1 MSEAQSTPLNQLPSP
16 HETQNLDQDNA
27 IVNEI
32 LNEID
37 SQNNS
42 QTNQSVFERQIDSE
56 ANTPQNSISNPTPEQ
71 IQQMNEINQQNQMQQ
86 LQAQQQ
92 LQVQQQKAAMMAQQ
106 QFSEADLQ
114 MKIKED
120 NTLSQ
125 VNTTIQSKSLLDY
138 LKDSL
143 LVVGIFFL
151 FTFAPINK
159 LLSKIPRTTSSTGNI
174 TIIGNGIKS
183 LLAGVI
189 FLLISKFV

>member
-159 LLSKIPRTTSSTGNI
+159 LLSKIPRTISATGSI

-183 LLAGVI
+183 LLAGVV